1 MNRVAACA
9 SRRARGNLA
18 PMEALRLFDLEARS
32 ARLSAHLDANPEVET
47 IWHRLV
53 SLEEAGASL
62 SMEDIPAA
70 LPDIVLG
77 GHDTGLNL
85 GDPQAARIARG
96 IDAFLQRPGDILD
109 DPAELVDRALFAG
122 RLSSLTELDH
132 GGRAAYIRPEADP
145 DWRDAR
151 RDIVEATR
159 LLTREGSVI
168 QKLVAF
174 SSLVSQFLP
183 EPVPIAERLIF
194 VAAESALRAREARR
208 FGLGE
213 PRQSGLAHW
222 TLSPAIALSRG
233 GFRAWSPASDAGA
246 KLLVERLD
254 KSLARN
260 IGYLARIAK
269 WRQGAATFA
278 GKTRKS
284 HRGDLAIL
292 IGRNPILSSQ
302 IVADRLSITERA
314 ARGLIADAVDAGLL
328 SLITPR
334 RAYRLW
340 AHPALAEQMRAQP
353 APGRAPRRHEPQQ
366 LSKADNMER
375 ITTRSREESDAAIAA
390 AEAGLDE
397 ALNAADTILERH
409 RKRMATR
416 QAKLTALDDDL

>member
-1 MNRVAACA
+1 MDAI
-9 SRRARGNLA
+9 
-18 PMEALRLFDLEARS
+18 RLFDLEARA

-77 GHDTGLNL
+77 GHDTGLNQ

-96 IDAFLQRPGDILD
+96 IDSFLQRPGDIFD
-109 DPAELVDRALFAG
+109 DPAELIDRALFAG
-122 RLSSLTELDH
+122 RLSSLTEVER
-132 GGRAAYIRPEADP
+132 GGRAAYIRPESDP

-151 RDIVEATR
+151 RDIVDATR

-168 QKLVAF
+168 QRLIAF
-174 SSLVSQFLP
+174 SGLVSQFLP

-194 VAAESALRAREARR
+194 IAAESSLRAREARR

-213 PRQSGLAHW
+213 PRQAGLAHW

-233 GFRAWSPASDAGA
+233 GFRAWSPASAPGA

-269 WRQGAATFA
+269 WRQGAATFS

-284 HRGDLAIL
+284 HRSDLAAL
-292 IGRNPILSSQ
+292 IARNPILSSLV
-302 IVADRLSITERA
+302 IADRLSITERA
-314 ARGLIADAVDAGLL
+314 ARGLVSDAVDAGLL

-340 AHPALAEQMRAQP
+340 AHPALAEQLRAQP
-353 APGRAPRRHEPQQ
+353 SPGRAPRRHEPR
-366 LSKADNMER
+366 LPRETDAIER
-375 ITTRSREESDAAIAA
+375 LTPRSREDSDAAIAA

-397 ALNAADTILERH
+397 ALNAADLILERH
-409 RKRMATR
+409 RQRMAAR
-416 QAKLTALDDDL
+416 QAKLAALDDEEF